1 MTNLDQQDKI
11 IYGVLGLSFLALLL
25 LKGGDQIEGINAQS
39 LVSRNASSAA
49 RDSRIAEKR
58 FGNCSSG
65 FVLSDGT
72 PNLIEGEVPLD
83 IRSRTPLAKGT
94 CLFDET
100 GATATVAPDGTISD
114 IRVSAR
120 VRKAYQERAFRNE
133 NLKVQKGGI

>member
-1 MTNLDQQDKI
+1 MNQIDPQDKI

-25 LKGGDQIEGINAQS
+25 LKGGEQIEGINAQS

-83 IRSRTPLAKGT
+83 IRSRTPLASGGGSIPIMREQLKGKLT
-94 CLFDET
+94 IEI
-100 GATATVAPDGTISD
+100 GASQLQHWIDGLQ
-114 IRVSAR
+114 VPFCA
-120 VRKAYQERAFRNE
+120 
-133 NLKVQKGGI
+133 

>member
-1 MTNLDQQDKI
+1 MTNIDQQDKI

-25 LKGGDQIEGINAQS
+25 FKSGDLIEGINAQS
-39 LVSRNASSAA
+39 LIIRNASNSVK
-49 RDSRIAEKR
+49 DSRIAEKR
-58 FGNCSSG
+58 FGNCNTG
-65 FVLSDGT
+65 FALADGT

-83 IRSRTPLAKGT
+83 IRSRTPLASGSV
-94 CLFDET
+94 LYDET